1 MAYNSIA
8 ALVLREEDVEKL
20 YKAVASSQDAVR
32 RLEEAK
38 VHKKDGIACL
48 EWDWSSWEDFKDCVI
63 ELKSAFENLNCK
75 FIRIGESCT
84 GDIEEYDFGNYDPYV
99 HDSITPKVQINLSE
113 FVNEEQYFL
122 FNVNNERKLT
132 LSQEKPDAPVLVDTN
147 EYPSY
152 NIPAGDMV
160 MLLNYYRFV
169 KDHNV
174 QCDFINPH
182 GTVLEDSYQIC
193 SYKEDYLKRSQKK

>member
-8 ALVLREEDVEKL
+8 ALVLREEDVDKL
-20 YKAVASSQDAVR
+20 YKAVAGSNDAVR

-48 EWDWSSWEDFKDCVI
+48 EWDWSPWEDFKDCVI
-63 ELKSAFENLNCK
+63 ELKSAFENLDCK
-75 FIRIGESCT
+75 FIRIGESRE
-84 GDIEEYDFGNYDPYV
+84 GDIEDEDFGVYDPDI
-99 HDSITPKVQINLSE
+99 HNSIIPKVQIDLSE
-113 FVNEEQYFL
+113 FVNEEQYFS
-122 FNVNNERKLT
+122 FNVNNKRKLT
-132 LSQEKPDAPVLVDTN
+132 LSQERPDAPVLVDTN

-169 KDHNV
+169 KDHNI

-182 GTVLEDSYQIC
+182 GEEIGGCV
-193 SYKEDYLKRSQKK
+193 K